1 MKTGTKILL
10 ASSLLLGA
18 LPFAT
23 ACDPFSSVLAA
34 TAAKSEDQLRKEIVR
49 ALSERR
55 SSLEVNYS
63 GKSATLKKDIK
74 ELMEAAM
81 NSDDYL
87 HYIVKK
93 YGYTASIK
101 GSTATIK
108 FSFTYWE
115 TLAQSNEVKKRVT
128 NVLARILKP
137 GMNDHQKEK
146 TIHDWIV
153 TNLAYDTRLVSY
165 SAYDGIVNGKTV
177 CQGYALLTYEMM
189 RQAGIPVKIVEGTS
203 RGIAHTWNLVQL
215 DGKWYHLDTTWDDPV
230 PDVAGRIAYNYY
242 NLTDSQLRT
251 DHKWKPSALYPNA
264 VTPFD
269 QTLSSLLM
277 TKGKPNA
284 DFYEKLYQDLDIRFL
299 TDAYTATSL
308 SELTDMIRS
317 AVDDRKN
324 DLVLRYTRG
333 VTVKSDMR
341 KAFDAQKG
349 LSSYNYSS
357 EEYTRT
363 TSNDKLLRIKFNYS

>member
-1 MKTGTKILL
+1 MPG
-10 ASSLLLGA
+10 
-18 LPFAT
+18 
-23 ACDPFSSVLAA
+23 
-34 TAAKSEDQLRKEIVR
+34 DQLRKEIVR
-49 ALSERR
+49 ALSQRLG
-55 SSLEVNYS
+55 SLEVNYS
-63 GKSATLKKDIK
+63 GKEATLKKGIK
-74 ELMEAAM
+74 ELLESAI

-93 YGYTASIK
+93 YGYTATIK
-101 GSTATIK
+101 GNTATIK

-115 TLAQSNEVKKRVT
+115 TLAQSNEVKKRVKSA
-128 NVLARILKP
+128 LGQILKP

-146 TIHDWIV
+146 AIHDWIV
-153 TNLAYDTRLVSY
+153 TRLAYDTRLVSY

-215 DGKWYHLDTTWDDPV
+215 DGKWYHVDTTWDDPV
-230 PDVAGRIAYNYY
+230 PDVAGRTVYNYY

-251 DHKWKPSALYPNA
+251 DHKWKPSAFYPTA
-264 VTPFD
+264 ATPYD
-269 QTLSSLLM
+269 QTLSSLAV
-277 TKGKPNA
+277 KGKPKA
-284 DFYEKLYQDLDIRFL
+284 DFFQKLYQELGYHFL

-308 SELTDMIRS
+308 QELTDKIRA
-317 AVDDRKN
+317 AVDGRKKE
-324 DLVLRYTRG
+324 LVLRYTRG

-349 LSSYNYSS
+349 LSAYRYST
-357 EEYTRT
+357 EDYTRT
-363 TSNDKLLRIKFNYS
+363 TTNDKLLRIVFEYS